1 VYYAK
6 QEGLTSLTTETG
18 AGQRGTALS
27 MACAFYGLDLTV
39 YMVKISS
46 QQKPY
51 RKAVMETYGA
61 KVIPSPS
68 STTAIGKKMLTDYP
82 DSP

>member
-1 VYYAK
+1 
-6 QEGLTSLTTETG
+6 
-18 AGQRGTALS
+18 
-27 MACAFYGLDLTV
+27 MACAFYGLELKV

-61 KVIPSPS
+61 SVIPSPS
-68 STTAIGKKMLTDYP
+68 STTAIGRKMLEENP